1 MDVALAIDTF
11 TGDGGTRIVCQIDN
25 LGDFS
30 FSFYR
35 AGRRGLF
42 DDHFSLCQVSPL
54 TISLDFIV
62 SE

>member
-1 MDVALAIDTF
+1 MDVALGIDTF
-11 TGDGGTRIVCQIDN
+11 IGDGGTRIVCQVDN

-35 AGRRGLF
+35 AGRGLF
-42 DDHFSLCQVSPL
+42 DDHFSLCQVFPL

>member
-35 AGRRGLF
+35 AGRRGL
-42 DDHFSLCQVSPL
+42 L
-54 TISLDFIV
+54 TIILAFVRFSP
-62 SE
+62 